1 MLNKITIF
9 LSDIFRTNQEIITL
23 LIISIITAFVMKI
36 INTFLTFINNK
47 TNHKDKQKYI
57 INKRNK
63 NILTIIYIIVL
74 ICIWNDLLNNIITFI
89 SFISAAIT
97 LALREIIYNYF
108 AGLYIKVIKPINIED
123 RIQIKEYIGDVIN
136 INSLNFEIL
145 EVDTDTNQSTGKILN
160 IPNSLIFTSPLK
172 NYNKAFKYIWDEIT
186 IRIDA
191 NNNIE
196 FVKKQLMKI
205 INSNQTIKEIPKKM
219 KEEVKKSMSSYR
231 IYYNNYLPIIYT
243 KIEEDKCL
251 LTIRFLIHPKKQRNI
266 ESDIYNKILLNFKKN
281 NIELK

>member
-1 MLNKITIF
+1 MLN
-9 LSDIFRTNQEIITL
+9 
-23 LIISIITAFVMKI
+23 TAFVMKI
-36 INTFLTFINNK
+36 INTFLTFINNQI
-47 TNHKDKQKYI
+47 NHKDKQKYI

-196 FVKKQLMKI
+196 FVKKVTAMGHDSI
-205 INSNQTIKEIPKKM
+205 TDINE
-219 KEEVKKSMSSYR
+219 
-231 IYYNNYLPIIYT
+231 NN
-243 KIEEDKCL
+243 
-251 LTIRFLIHPKKQRNI
+251 
-266 ESDIYNKILLNFKKN
+266 
-281 NIELK
+281 